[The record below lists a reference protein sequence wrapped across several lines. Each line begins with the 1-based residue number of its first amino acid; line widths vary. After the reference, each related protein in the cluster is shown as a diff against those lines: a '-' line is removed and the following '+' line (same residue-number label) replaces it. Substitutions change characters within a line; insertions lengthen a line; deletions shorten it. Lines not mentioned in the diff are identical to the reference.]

1 MTDHKEDH
9 TVSIRAEQAVLGS
22 LLLDNDALDRI
33 GDLQADHFYRHDHS
47 LIFEEIQRQIVLGRR
62 VDPMTLFE
70 AMSGKVEDC
79 LPYLG
84 KLRASAGSSA
94 NILRH
99 AEIVSDKAAKRALAA
114 LSVEMCELA
123 ASHQS
128 AALCVD
134 LMASKL
140 EALAQKKTANAP
152 LQMSETLASYISVL
166 EARADG
172 TIMPISTG
180 HAQLD
185 EQLDGGLE
193 RGTLTVVA
201 GRPAMGKTAFGLGI
215 ARNISQWGSAL
226 FLSMEMS
233 QTQVNDRNVSAIGKV
248 PLKWLRKPGTDGG
261 PNGQDH
267 AYWAALTHVVHK
279 SLEMKLAIDDQ
290 TGLNMMEIRTK
301 ARQVKRKHGL
311 DVVVVDQL
319 SFITGGKSDKEY
331 AVVGEYTRA
340 LVALAKELDIAV
352 ILLCQLN
359 RECDKRPNKRPLM
372 ADLAMSG
379 SIEQDAANVMFLYRD
394 EVYNPDSPDRGICEV
409 NSAKQRQGQPGVI
422 ALNYIGSQTRFEDLT
437 HPWRPHQA
445 EEKPARRG
453 FGPN

>member
-1 MTDHKEDH
+1 MTEHGDH

-22 LLLDNDALDRI
+22 LLLDNDSLDRI
-33 GDLQADHFYRHDHS
+33 GDLQSAHFYRHDHR
-47 LIFEEIQRQIVLGRR
+47 LIFEEIQRQVVAGRR

-70 AMSGKVEDC
+70 ALNGKVDDC

-94 NILRH
+94 NIGRH
-99 AEIVSDKAAKRALAA
+99 AEIVSDKASKRALAA
-114 LSVEMCELA
+114 LSLEMHELA
-123 ASHQS
+123 ASHHS
-128 AALCVD
+128 AAVCVD
-134 LMASKL
+134 LVASKL
-140 EALAQKKTANAP
+140 EALAQKKTSNVP
-152 LQMSETLASYISVL
+152 LQMSETLANYMAVL

-172 TIMPISTG
+172 SIMPISTG
-180 HAQLD
+180 HADLD
-185 EQLDGGLE
+185 VQLDGGLE

-215 ARNISQWGSAL
+215 ARNVAHWGSSL

-233 QTQVNDRNVSAIGKV
+233 ETQVNDRNVSALGKI
-248 PLKWLRKPGTDGG
+248 PLKWLRKPGNEGG
-261 PNGQDH
+261 ADGQDH
-267 AYWAALTHVVHK
+267 AHWAALTHVVHK

-319 SFITGGKSDKEY
+319 SFITGGKSDKDY
-331 AVVGEYTRA
+331 VVVGEYTRA
-340 LVALAKELDIAV
+340 FVALAKELDVAV

-359 RECDKRPNKRPLM
+359 RECEKRPNKRPMM
-372 ADLAMSG
+372 ADLAISG

-394 EVYNPDSPDRGICEV
+394 EVYNPESPDRGICEV

-422 ALNYIGSQTRFEDLT
+422 ALNYIGSQTRFEDLAY
-437 HPWRPHQA
+437 PWCPHRA

-453 FGPN
+453 FGAK